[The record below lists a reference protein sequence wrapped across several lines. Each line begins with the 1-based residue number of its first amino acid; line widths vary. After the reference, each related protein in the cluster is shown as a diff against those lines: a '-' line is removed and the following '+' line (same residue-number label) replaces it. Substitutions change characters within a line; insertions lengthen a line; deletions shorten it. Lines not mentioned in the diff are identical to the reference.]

1 MPISDNEEQKNNFVG
16 IFDLDF
22 EIPPVQRG
30 LVWSPS
36 QVIELWDSISKGYPI
51 GSFITY
57 QDKNK
62 KMQLLDGQQRYN
74 AIRMGTKSDAEDGM
88 VWVKEEEGIP
98 HFMVCTSC
106 HPWGFKE
113 GEQNAPLSPGE
124 QNAANKTFLG
134 EPKPEKLEDLFTK
147 ATL

>member
-57 QDKNK
+57 QDKNDKNK
-62 KMQLLDGQQRYN
+62 KMFKEKVYN
-74 AIRMGTKSDAEDGM
+74 NSLSGWPAALQ
-88 VWVKEEEGIP
+88 
-98 HFMVCTSC
+98 C
-106 HPWGFKE
+106 HPYG
-113 GEQNAPLSPGE
+113 
-124 QNAANKTFLG
+124 NKVRCGGWHGLG
-134 EPKPEKLEDLFTK
+134 
-147 ATL
+147 